1 MKKQTHKNRARIST
15 KKFRFCQ
22 ELYNATRAFSINTI
36 QNEYSGGGG
45 VSYVGGVGGNNTK
58 KKKQERET
66 RMYIYAQEKQIGK
79 SDSTLQNS
87 FYMLF
92 FFFLW
97 L

>member
-1 MKKQTHKNRARIST
+1 MNRQKKGKKKRRGNKKKIEKKKPKNRARIST

-58 KKKQERET
+58 KKKNKNERLECT
-66 RMYIYAQEKQIGK
+66 
-79 SDSTLQNS
+79 
-87 FYMLF
+87 YMHKKNK
-92 FFFLW
+92 
-97 L
+97 